1 MSIAR
6 GWTITLA
13 DILTAFLHAAM
24 SDTVFVRPPIEYY
37 PNGPDGRPPCLWRLN
52 KAMYGLKQ
60 SPRLWQEHYASVMKS
75 LGFRRYK
82 SDPNLYCHSSKQLY
96 VLAYVGDLL
105 IAVDSEK
112 AQEFIEA
119 LNKEFLVKVTAN
131 LDAGTEA
138 SFLGRR
144 LRHNGDSID
153 VFMPQTYVDELLALH
168 SMKDSNCVSTTGT
181 ASLKRLDDSDQ
192 ALDKTEH
199 AKYRTAVGKLLWMA
213 FARPD
218 CSFAVKELSRD
229 VKGPTQE
236 SLSRLKH
243 LLLYISGNR
252 ATVLRLRPTQ
262 MLGDW
267 YCTADVT
274 CYVDSDWAGC
284 HKTRCSTSGCL
295 VQVLDCSVI
304 HTSRTRDCCI
314 VEW

>member
-1 MSIAR
+1 MQSPPGSLHRLGAPLSGLSSTTNNR
-6 GWTITLA
+6 R
-13 DILTAFLHAAM
+13 LTPPETGVNLNKK
-24 SDTVFVRPPIEYY
+24 VFVRPPIEYY
-37 PNGPDGRPPCLWRLN
+37 PNGPDGRPCLWRLS

-75 LGFRRYK
+75 LGFRRCK
-82 SDPNLYCHSSKQLY
+82 SDPILYCHSSKQLY
-96 VLAYVGDLL
+96 VLAYVDDLL
-105 IAVDSEK
+105 VAGDSEK
-112 AQEFIEA
+112 PKEFIEA
-119 LNKEFLVKVTAN
+119 LNKELLVKVTAK

-153 VFMPQTYVDELLALH
+153 LFMPQTYVDELLALY

-181 ASLKRLDDSDQ
+181 ASLKRLEDSDQ
-192 ALDKTEH
+192 ASDKTEH

-213 FARPD
+213 FVRPD

-243 LLLYISGNR
+243 LLRYIHGTR

-267 YCTADVT
+267 RCTVDVT
-274 CYVDSDWAGC
+274 CYVDSDLG
-284 HKTRCSTSGCL
+284 RMS
-295 VQVLDCSVI
+295 
-304 HTSRTRDCCI
+304 
-314 VEW
+314 